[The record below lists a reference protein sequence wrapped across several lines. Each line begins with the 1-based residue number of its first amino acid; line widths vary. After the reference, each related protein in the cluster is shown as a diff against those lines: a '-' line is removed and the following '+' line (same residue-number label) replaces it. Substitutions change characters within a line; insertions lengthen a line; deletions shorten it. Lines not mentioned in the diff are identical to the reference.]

1 MAEHD
6 ALRDLYSQVGLH
18 LEALDDEDLSEAEKA
33 VVIRNLTR
41 HLKVWVKVLD
51 KEAASKEARAFVAT
65 QRKTT
70 GLRAA

>member
-6 ALRDLYSQVGLH
+6 ALRDLHSQVGLH
-18 LEALDDEDLSEAEKA
+18 LEALDDDGLSEAEKA
-33 VVIRNLTR
+33 VVIRNLSR
-41 HLKVWVKVLD
+41 HLKGWIKILD

-65 QRKTT
+65 QKKTT